1 MSVGISIFSG
11 CAGGYV
17 GAGHVH
23 PALLDAAREAVSEA
37 RESGLIRDG
46 FVARCGDDIGLVLLH
61 AESSETVHSLATDA
75 LTRARTVG
83 ARLAQHGA
91 NGDGRL
97 RIDGVVLTLTPR
109 TSEPVL
115 CFLSDKAGPG
125 AWNVHLYRVFAD
137 PFNTATLVTG
147 EHASAGFRF
156 VMADDAVFDL
166 PDDLYAFLR
175 AAGSE
180 GRCVAR
186 VFSRSTGEQVAA
198 ASTGADPMLI
208 VRSEAPF
215 PTVGEALEAF
225 AFPYAVAGWLSGTQV
240 APLMPVSTNDEAS
253 SRSDGPPR
261 VIGLGFQVAPDRF
274 VGPRDLLGDAAFDDA
289 RRQALTAADYLRRHG
304 PFSPRGVRGASAPSD
319 RAPQSTA

>member
-1 MSVGISIFSG
+1 MSIYVSVYRG

-37 RESGLIRDG
+37 RESGAIRDG

-61 AESSETVHSLATDA
+61 EGATEEVRELAART
-75 LTRARTVG
+75 LTRARAVG
-83 ARLAQHGA
+83 ARLAQHGS
-91 NGDGRL
+91 NGDGRVRL
-97 RIDGVVLTLTPR
+97 DGAHLSVEPR

-137 PFNTATLVTG
+137 PFNTASLVCDERT
-147 EHASAGFRF
+147 SAGFRF
-156 VMADDAVFDL
+156 VMADGAVFDL
-166 PDDLYAFLR
+166 PGDLYAFLR
-175 AAGSE
+175 AAGAG

-186 VFSRSTGEQVAA
+186 VISRATDETVAS
-198 ASTGADPMLI
+198 ASAGADPVLI

-225 AFPYAVAGWLSGTQV
+225 AFPYAVAGWPGGTQA
-240 APLMPVSTNDEAS
+240 APLMPVSTNDEAT

-261 VIGLGFQVAPDRF
+261 VIGLGFQVAADRF
-274 VGPRDLLGDAAFDDA
+274 VGPRDLLGDSAFDDA
-289 RRQALTAADYLRRHG
+289 RRQALVASDYLRRHG
-304 PFSPRGVRGASAPSD
+304 PFSPRAVD
-319 RAPQSTA
+319 RA